1 MSYKLDY
8 TSFPSFLKE
17 LQKYNSINSNHKNY
31 KEMKKKV
38 IEVLRN
44 SPRSNQSLLPHP
56 LNGKLK
62 EYWAISTGL
71 NSNKDRII
79 YGIDE
84 ELKTIVLK
92 SIGNHSIY
100 ESMYESMLEYWKK
113 NEII

>member
-1 MSYKLDY
+1 MMFDSYT
-8 TSFPSFLKE
+8 TSSK
-17 LQKYNSINSNHKNY
+17 KYSEY
-31 KEMKKKV
+31 Y
-38 IEVLRN
+38 
-44 SPRSNQSLLPHP
+44 PHP

-100 ESMYESMLEYWKK
+100 ESMLEYWKK

>member
-17 LQKYNSINSNHKNY
+17 LKKYNNINSNHKNY
-31 KEMKKKV
+31 KDMKRKV
-38 IEVLRN
+38 IEVLKT

-56 LNGKLK
+56 LHGKLK
-62 EYWAISTGL
+62 GFWSISTGL
-71 NSNKDRII
+71 NSNRDRII

-92 SIGNHSIY
+92 SIGDHSIY
-100 ESMYESMLEYWKK
+100 ESMLDYWTENKL
-113 NEII
+113 I